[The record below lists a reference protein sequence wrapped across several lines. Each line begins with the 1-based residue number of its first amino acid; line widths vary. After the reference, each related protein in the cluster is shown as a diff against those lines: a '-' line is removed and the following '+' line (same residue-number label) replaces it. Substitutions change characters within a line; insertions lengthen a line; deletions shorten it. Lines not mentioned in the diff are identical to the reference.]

1 MQECTS
7 APLTAILRIMISF
20 SNIFQEPWDF
30 AIDLIQWADEKGVS
44 LRQDSVGAILNAR
57 FVPEN
62 VSIFDF
68 SNSFTNFYV
77 F

>member
-1 MQECTS
+1 MNFEL
-7 APLTAILRIMISF
+7 P
-20 SNIFQEPWDF
+20 QEPWDF

-62 VSIFDF
+62 VGILDF
-68 SNSFTNFYV
+68 
-77 F
+77 